1 MGNKESI
8 GAGSSGGTK
17 KTGQAS
23 AVPKS
28 IIPHRRVNIQTMQ
41 NVLLIWLDS
50 SIDNKNQDRRNT
62 VTQLRRIVN
71 DIKTYTDGDRCIQF
85 ISTVRDNKVCM
96 IISGALGQL
105 IVPRVHNMSQVDSI
119 FIFCRNKKHHE
130 QWTKEWPKIKGVFT
144 EISPICEAVKQAAQ
158 QCEQNAIS
166 ISFMGTNTCDASS
179 KTLDGHDPSFMYTQ
193 ILTEILLT
201 IEFEQQ
207 HIQEFIAYCREQFAD
222 NDQELHHI
230 KTLETKYHTKT
241 PIWWYTYDCF

>member
-8 GAGSSGGTK
+8 AAGGTN

-23 AVPKS
+23 AIPKS
-28 IIPHRRVNIQTMQ
+28 IIPRGRVNIQTMQ

-50 SIDNKNQDRRNT
+50 NIDNKNQDCRNT

-85 ISTVRDNKVCM
+85 INTIRDNKACM

-105 IVPRVHNMSQVDSI
+105 IVPRVHNMFQVDSI

-144 EISPICEAVKQAAQ
+144 EISLICEAVKQAAQ
-158 QCEQNAIS
+158 ECEQNAIS
-166 ISFMGTNTCDASS
+166 ISFMGTNASDASS
-179 KTLDGHDPSFMYTQ
+179 KTLDGPDPSFMYTQ

-207 HIQEFIAYCREQFAD
+207 HIDEFIAYCRDQFAD

-230 KTLETKYHTKT
+230 KTLETK
-241 PIWWYTYDCF
+241 